1 METDYQI
8 WQEIQPANPYVVQSE
23 GVLSEF
29 DRKTL
34 FSLYLPII
42 GSQALAL
49 YMTLWDEIFQKP
61 IAHFRLL
68 TQLNMSLT
76 QLVEARKRLESLG
89 LLQTYRLT
97 ADIQQ
102 FVYEPILP
110 ATPKTFFNDPLL
122 NALLYAF
129 TDDAHYLRTKSQ
141 FELNF
146 IDRSG
151 YENISATFTDCF
163 ELEFLQI
170 DVPGSMAY
178 APTRQRAEVPFD
190 QDFDEQLFF
199 MNLPKGVLAPNY
211 FTKEM
216 LEVIRKQ
223 AYIYD
228 IPANEMALLVTQST
242 TNQQLDVEQL
252 RKDARTYYRM
262 QKPATKLQFST
273 TVQPGHLRQQ
283 SSEKAEPTSPREKI
297 IAMFETTAPL
307 NFLSNRL
314 GRNPNQF
321 ERELLEKMLVEYHLQ
336 PGVVNVILDY
346 SLHNTEN
353 QFRANYIEKV
363 AASWSTQ
370 NLKTVTEAMAL
381 AKKSSKAK
389 AKALA
394 TPNKSN
400 QTASRKGSGKTRT
413 EVLPDWNNDAPDL
426 TQEQQQDELARIKEL
441 MKDLK

>member
-34 FSLYLPII
+34 FSLYLPIV

-49 YMTLWDEIFQKP
+49 YMTLWDELFQKP
-61 IAHFRLL
+61 TAHFRLL
-68 TQLNMSLT
+68 TQLNLSLT

-97 ADIQQ
+97 SDIQQ
-102 FVYEPILP
+102 FIYEPILP

-122 NALLYAF
+122 NALLYSF
-129 TDDAHYLRTKSQ
+129 TDEAHYLRTRSQ
-141 FELNF
+141 FELTF
-146 IDRSG
+146 VERGG

-163 ELEFLQI
+163 ELEFLKT
-170 DVPGSMAY
+170 DVPGTITHAT
-178 APTRQRAEVPFD
+178 TRQRAEVSLD
-190 QDFDEQLFF
+190 QYFDEQLFF

-242 TNQQLDVEQL
+242 LNQQLDLEQL
-252 RKDARTYYRM
+252 RKEARTYYRM

-273 TVQPGHLRQQ
+273 AIQPGHLRQSQ
-283 SSEKAEPTSPREKI
+283 SQTGESMSPREKLV
-297 IAMFETTAPL
+297 AMFETTPPL

-321 ERELLEKMLVEYHLQ
+321 ERELLEKMLVEYNLQ
-336 PGVVNVILDY
+336 PGVVNVLLDY

-353 QFRANYIEKV
+353 QFRATYIEKV

-370 NLKTVTEAMAL
+370 KLTTVAEAMAL
-381 AKKSSKAK
+381 AKKNNQAKAK
-389 AKALA
+389 AKA
-394 TPNKSN
+394 TPKKNSGPTHRKS
-400 QTASRKGSGKTRT
+400 SGKTRT
-413 EVLPDWNNDAPDL
+413 EVLPEWDNQAPDL